1 MRLGLIYWGASLVCV
16 TQNFVSIRPQL
27 VSFVSSVAAAISVC
41 LVWTQPDTSS
51 PKAHNSQS
59 HQRKNILINC
69 RVSADSV
76 TLKTRF
82 THQLLFKPDHSL
94 STKDGFGFMNWN
106 TFIVRLGKQVD
117 RQRFSSK
124 SQKKINAEASNQLP
138 QLSPA
143 ARENFDGLRRLIR
156 SDQSKWTSDSDYLCA
171 RTHTHKHC
179 MNNTL
184 VQTCKHTHTSS
195 ERIRAWPEWSACPG
209 TPQLTTGPIG
219 TTDVQWMRLLIAL
232 VKPDSGCS
240 LKRDAASFSTSTGR
254 NLH

>member
-1 MRLGLIYWGASLVCV
+1 MTWFNLLRCKFGLCYAEFCKHQATVGV
-16 TQNFVSIRPQL
+16 IRQFSG
-27 VSFVSSVAAAISVC
+27 VAAISVC

-124 SQKKINAEASNQLP
+124 SQKKSMRKLP
-138 QLSPA
+138 ISFRNYPQ
-143 ARENFDGLRRLIR
+143 RLE
-156 SDQSKWTSDSDYLCA
+156 
-171 RTHTHKHC
+171 RT
-179 MNNTL
+179 
-184 VQTCKHTHTSS
+184 
-195 ERIRAWPEWSACPG
+195 
-209 TPQLTTGPIG
+209 LT
-219 TTDVQWMRLLIAL
+219 
-232 VKPDSGCS
+232 GCG
-240 LKRDAASFSTSTGR
+240 D
-254 NLH
+254 